1 MISGVPGLGEADLG
15 DAYAPGSGE
24 TARTQQDAQT
34 AYEQAPQEQSLAPT
48 AGQMQQ
54 APLTQAPFT
63 EAQTPTPPFQE
74 GAMRDPAFGPPSKP
88 PMEETEFGTPELLP
102 PPPPPP
108 RMGLR
113 SVSERTAAKKY
124 EHGLQMSLKTALKKE
139 PKSALL
145 AMVKELV
152 GHHRKPT
159 WKPVRRAEISK
170 KKLVRIIRSSA
181 FCKDK
186 YLSTG
191 EFDKFKARVV
201 AGGDQQ
207 DRSIYAP
214 DDTSSPAAALQ
225 TIMTTAA
232 IAAQEERAVATIDIT
247 AAYLNAEMKEDVYMR
262 LDPILTEIL
271 CAIDAEYS
279 DFVEA
284 DGGLVV
290 QLKRALYG
298 CVESGKLWYDTLCG
312 ALEADGFVRNPYERC
327 LFNKLDASG
336 KQVTVCIY
344 VDDMMCTCVNE
355 ASLDA
360 VHNVMLK
367 AFGEATY
374 KVGTLHSYV
383 GMTFDFRRAGRV
395 RVTMEKYVADVLR
408 DFDVTGVASTPAG
421 SQLFDVRDE
430 SPKLDAAQQKE
441 FHKRVATLLYLAQ
454 RSRPD
459 IATTVAFLSTRV
471 HDARVDDWTKLDRAL
486 RYINQT
492 QDLGLTI
499 APSEDLQVT
508 AHVDA
513 SYAPHADAKS
523 HSGAWITLGKG
534 PIYTSSSKQS
544 INTKSS
550 SEAELV
556 ALSDASS
563 QVIWTRNLLIAQGY
577 ELLGPATIMQDN
589 TAAISMTEKGSGS
602 GKKTRHIGIRYFHLK
617 DRIHSGEIKLLHI
630 PTAEMIAD
638 GLTKPLQGYHFIE
651 QRRQLLGE

>member
-1 MISGVPGLGEADLG
+1 MPDELLTYLKKIGMDQRKKFPATPLFRIGTVPIEDLDPDDEPFAGDQQGDATVATRIAAGGEPTDREAGEQGMLDAISDGAMISGVPGLGEADLG

-408 DFDVTGVASTPAG
+408 DFDVTGVASTPRG
-421 SQLFDVRDE
+421 RSC
-430 SPKLDAAQQKE
+430 STC
-441 FHKRVATLLYLAQ
+441 ATSCPSWTP
-454 RSRPD
+454 RSRRSS
-459 IATTVAFLSTRV
+459 TSEWQRCCTWRSVAARTSPPLS
-471 HDARVDDWTKLDRAL
+471 
-486 RYINQT
+486 
-492 QDLGLTI
+492 
-499 APSEDLQVT
+499 
-508 AHVDA
+508 
-513 SYAPHADAKS
+513 
-523 HSGAWITLGKG
+523 
-534 PIYTSSSKQS
+534 
-544 INTKSS
+544 
-550 SEAELV
+550 
-556 ALSDASS
+556 LS
-563 QVIWTRNLLIAQGY
+563 
-577 ELLGPATIMQDN
+577 
-589 TAAISMTEKGSGS
+589 
-602 GKKTRHIGIRYFHLK
+602 
-617 DRIHSGEIKLLHI
+617 
-630 PTAEMIAD
+630 
-638 GLTKPLQGYHFIE
+638 
-651 QRRQLLGE
+651 